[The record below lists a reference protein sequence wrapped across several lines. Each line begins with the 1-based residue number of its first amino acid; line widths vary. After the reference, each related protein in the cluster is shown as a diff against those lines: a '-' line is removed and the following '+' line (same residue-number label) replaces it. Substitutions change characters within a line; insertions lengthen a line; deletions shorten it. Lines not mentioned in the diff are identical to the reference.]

1 MWALSNLC
9 QLGKIWK
16 MFQPRW
22 QKALGTRLK
31 NVSLS
36 AIFSFPPTIFDENKM
51 LSTSILFGYPILSR
65 WNLLQPVPIFARHA
79 CFYTNWQKPS
89 VSFNIISIRKL
100 TSFFSWVKI
109 AKGKTGGSSEQTKPF
124 AVSFCAGWKYLAI
137 GHCRFTTSFWL
148 CLFEDRKDQ
157 MYLSGMFCEKVR
169 QSLYK

>member
-1 MWALSNLC
+1 MW
-9 QLGKIWK
+9 
-16 MFQPRW
+16 
-22 QKALGTRLK
+22 
-31 NVSLS
+31 
-36 AIFSFPPTIFDENKM
+36 
-51 LSTSILFGYPILSR
+51 STSIWFGYPILSR

-137 GHCRFTTSFWL
+137 GHCCSQRHFGFVCSKTERIKCISAVCFAKKWDSHCINNFVRTML
-148 CLFEDRKDQ
+148 TL
-157 MYLSGMFCEKVR
+157 LSKNIIYKNNTYILEKKFGWGILREINHSV
-169 QSLYK
+169 K